1 MLSNLQ
7 PERSTKDKIYGNVI
21 GSLIFAIVILAGL
34 FFVASFSTASEYN
47 ASVCHATG
55 YDPDCTTHLKDF

>member
-55 YDPDCTTHLKDF
+55 YEENCVDKLER